1 MTFSWPCDLY
11 VNYLQNNDRSIH
23 INDWITKYWIWLVNE
38 IWKHSS
44 WDGMDESL
52 GMANFPCC
60 CRSCWA
66 RSQPMTEDII
76 YIMSS
81 LLGYHLAQSQGR
93 VRVKTRTP
101 INIKVVSYQYRNTHY
116 IKRWSRSHRWLSAVT
131 PLLKHWSYCSLG
143 LSHPCNLYN
152 GNSCSWRHFKTEKG
166 SRFRGSPEYFFP
178 CGVVTVLAIHPNC
191 ILN

>member
-1 MTFSWPCDLY
+1 
-11 VNYLQNNDRSIH
+11 
-23 INDWITKYWIWLVNE
+23 
-38 IWKHSS
+38 
-44 WDGMDESL
+44 
-52 GMANFPCC
+52 
-60 CRSCWA
+60 
-66 RSQPMTEDII
+66 
-76 YIMSS
+76 MSS
-81 LLGYHLAQSQGR
+81 LIGYHLAQSQSR

-131 PLLKHWSYCSLG
+131 PLLKHWSYCSLR

-152 GNSCSWRHFKTEKG
+152 GNSCSWRHFKTEKS

-191 ILN
+191 ILNSNLMDSHFAYKSFICYLISDTDMLCVKISKWSGKCNDCYCMNEILLDWSFR